1 MLRVV
6 KRTFEAD
13 HGRVLLPG
21 DIVDV
26 STWKHH
32 KSLKENGYLGD
43 TDAKKFTVDV
53 SIPPEEEGK
62 DQVTST
68 ASASPRKAKTPARNT
83 VRKSALASR
92 ARVFTRKA

>member
-13 HGRVLLPG
+13 YGRVLLPG

-32 KSLKENGYLGD
+32 KSLKENGFIGD
-43 TDAKKFTVDV
+43 TDATRVTVDV
-53 SIPPEEEGK
+53 TVPPEEEGRA
-62 DQVTST
+62 ST
-68 ASASPRKAKTPARNT
+68 ASASAKKAKSPAKKVKR
-83 VRKSALASR
+83 SALASR
-92 ARVFTRKA
+92 PRVFARKA